1 MTKFLTIHDLC
12 KIFGV
17 SESTIRRWLR
27 KKILPEPVHGF
38 CSGMKLLWAQSVIT
52 SWAEQ
57 RASPPID
64 IALPNITE
72 LRHER
77 QDRKDWETRQNEA
90 AQKIQFHREQ
100 RQRTA
105 RSKTKS

>member
-1 MTKFLTIHDLC
+1 MTKFLTVRDLC
-12 KIFGV
+12 NIFGV

-57 RASPPID
+57 RASPPVD
-64 IALPNITE
+64 IAPPNTAGLQHQQRECNDWQI
-72 LRHER
+72 R
-77 QDRKDWETRQNEA
+77 QDEA
-90 AQKIQFHREQ
+90 AKKIQFHREQ

-105 RSKTKS
+105 RSKAKP